1 MATKTKRITKPRI
14 TAAQRKD
21 WRSLP
26 LNEWNT
32 ATIHAYFI
40 EMNRE
45 LFGVDEYLPLRN
57 WTIERALIK
66 RALTEHGAEVLKRA
80 FDECFRTYRPTRE
93 YPLLTAGFA
102 ISYRI
107 NSMIPRIKAEIER
120 EQTDATVSESVDY
133 GELASWL

>member
-1 MATKTKRITKPRI
+1 MTTKKQNPRI

-21 WRSLP
+21 WRNLP
-26 LNEWNT
+26 YEHWNT
-32 ATIHAYFI
+32 STVHVYSAD
-40 EMNRE
+40 MNRE
-45 LFGVDEYLPLRN
+45 LFGVEYSPMRN
-57 WTIERALIK
+57 WSFEQGVIK
-66 RALTEHGAEVLKRA
+66 RALSEHGAEVLKRA
-80 FDECFRTYRPTRE
+80 FDECFRTYKPTRE

-120 EQTDATVSESVDY
+120 EKAEEQSGETVDY